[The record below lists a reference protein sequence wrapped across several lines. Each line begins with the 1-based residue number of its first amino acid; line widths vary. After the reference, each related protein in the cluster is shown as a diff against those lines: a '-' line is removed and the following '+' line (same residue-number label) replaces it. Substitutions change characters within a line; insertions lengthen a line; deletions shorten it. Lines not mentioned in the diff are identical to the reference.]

1 LPHYPSVNIVVIAS
15 HPGSLVVFRGE
26 MLKEMVA
33 RGHEVVAAAPD
44 ERESVRSWCSE
55 QGIRF
60 VGVPMARAGLDP
72 IDDLRTLRSLHRVVR
87 GAHADIVLAYTAKP
101 VIYGLIAARLAG
113 VPLRA
118 AMISG
123 RGSALAGGEGLK
135 RRLLARLMGT
145 MYAVSL
151 RGAHIV
157 FFQNP
162 DDEAFFRSSGF
173 VGRGQRRVRIAGS
186 GVDLGYYGPAVMPDG
201 PVTFLMVGRLLR
213 EKGVFEFV
221 EAAGR
226 VKAARPEARF
236 QLLGGLD
243 PNPTSISQAALDQL
257 QEDGTVEYLGVVPDV
272 RPIVGAA
279 HVIVL
284 PSYHEGMPRSVLEGM
299 SMGRAIITTDAPG
312 CRDTVE
318 PGRNGFLVPVRD
330 VHALAE
336 AMNAL
341 IDDRA
346 LVITMGAQ
354 SRLMAEQRF
363 DVHGVNRVILES
375 LGL

>member
-1 LPHYPSVNIVVIAS
+1 VNIVVIAS

-33 RGHEVVAAAPD
+33 RGHVVVAAAPD
-44 ERESVRSWCSE
+44 ERESVRTWLAD

-72 IDDLRTLRSLHRVVR
+72 VDDLRTLRSLHGLVR
-87 GAHADIVLAYTAKP
+87 EARADVVLAYTAKP
-101 VIYGLIAARLAG
+101 VIYGLIGARLAG

-145 MYAVSL
+145 MYAVAL

-162 DDEAFFRSSGF
+162 DDERFFRSSGL

-186 GVDLGYYGPAVMPDG
+186 GVDLEHYAPAPLPDG
-201 PVTFLMVGRLLR
+201 PLTFLMVGRLLR

-221 EAAGR
+221 AAAGR
-226 VKAARPEARF
+226 VKAMRPEARF

-243 PNPTSISQAALDQL
+243 PNPTSISQEALDRL
-257 QEDGTVEYLGVVPDV
+257 QEDGTVEYLGSVTDV
-272 RPIVGAA
+272 RPIVAEA

-312 CRDTVE
+312 CRETVV

-330 VHALAE
+330 VD
-336 AMNAL
+336 AMVTAMLEL
-341 IDDRA
+341 IDDREKVA
-346 LVITMGAQ
+346 AMGVQ
-354 SRLMAEQRF
+354 GRRMAEQRF
-363 DVHGVNRVILES
+363 DVHAVNRVILEA